1 MAGNGSHKAL
11 PEWLHRRQ
19 TKGTDVSEDFAGC
32 CSMTPDLVK
41 RLGLVKELEGH
52 TGCVNCIQWNSNGRL
67 LASGSDDKTVIVW
80 DGLVGKKLAKV
91 ETPHEGNIFSVVWVP
106 GADDN
111 LVGSGAGDC
120 RVCILNIETGTT
132 VRSVCGHSGRVK
144 RLTTAP
150 DNPGVVWSGG
160 EDGVV
165 RQWDLRERWSNDSS
179 NVLVNLVQHAGRG
192 AEVKCVSIC
201 PGRSELIAVGANDP
215 YVRVFDRRMVTFSRL
230 DPSAAPNSES
240 GAVAYFVPGHLP
252 GVEAA
257 FQRKLRPLTSTY
269 ITYNKDGTELLCN
282 LGGEQIYLYDKF
294 ALYSTSPT
302 INLAVINNCD
312 TKNIDSYGNSNGLR
326 SLSKTAFKP
335 LPADVEA
342 LKLLANTEFEA
353 QDYTKAVCIYNQAIA
368 VHSTPHPVLSGNRA
382 AALMKRKWDGDI
394 YAALRDCLSALALDP
409 GYIKAHLRLAQ
420 CLTELGW
427 LPEAL
432 KCLENFKQKYP
443 EHKKSAAYAQRE
455 NDLNSALEKKAG
467 GGKTGSAAAP
477 GPTSSS
483 AASSPVLSQYSAANF
498 LRSDNADV
506 ELMDSDDDSDDDVA
520 SPAPSLVSHPGGISS
535 RLGSASTEH
544 SRQEAESRLKARDYS
559 DRFLGACNTTTD
571 IKEANFLGRNGQ
583 FIMAG
588 SDDGKFF
595 IWDRKT
601 TNIVK
606 VLVGD
611 EAIVNCLQGH
621 PTAPILA
628 TSGIDPV
635 VRLWQPCPEDGKE
648 NARAVGDLEAAAS
661 SNQRRMNADPF
672 ETILMNMGYR
682 MNVDEEAGDSN
693 EGSVQCRPS

>member
-1 MAGNGSHKAL
+1 MAGHGTHRAL
-11 PEWLHRRQ
+11 PEWLHTRQ
-19 TKGTDVSEDFAGC
+19 TKGTEVAEEFAGC
-32 CSMTPDLVK
+32 CSMTPDLVL

-52 TGCVNCIQWNSNGRL
+52 TGCVNCIQWDSNGRL

-80 DGLVGKKLAKV
+80 DGLVGKKLARV
-91 ETPHEGNIFSVVWVP
+91 ETPHEGNIFSVVWMP
-106 GADDN
+106 GGDDQ
-111 LVGSGAGDC
+111 LLGTGAGDC
-120 RVCILNIETGTT
+120 RVCILNVETGTT
-132 VRSVCGHSGRVK
+132 TRSIVGHSGRVK

-165 RQWDLRERWSNDSS
+165 RQWDLRERWSGDSA
-179 NVLVNLVQHAGRG
+179 NVLINLTQQAGRG
-192 AEVKCVSIC
+192 AEVKCVTIC

-215 YVRVFDRRMVTFSRL
+215 FVRVFDRRMITCSRL
-230 DPSAAPNSES
+230 DPASTPSSDS

-257 FQRKLRPLTSTY
+257 FHRRLRPLTSTY

-294 ALYSTSPT
+294 ALYSTSSP

-312 TKNIDSYGNSNGLR
+312 KKNVENSNGY
-326 SLSKTAFKP
+326 SNGYKNGHSKPAFKP
-335 LPADVEA
+335 LPATIEA
-342 LKLLANTEFEA
+342 VKLQANAEFES
-353 QDYTKAVCIYNQAIA
+353 QDYPKAVSLYNQALALHNDI
-368 VHSTPHPVLSGNRA
+368 HPILNGNRA
-382 AALMKRKWDGDI
+382 AALMKRKWDGDM
-394 YAALRDCLSALALDP
+394 YAALRDCLSALSQDP
-409 GYIKAHLRLAQ
+409 GHIKAHLRLAQ
-420 CLTELGW
+420 CLTELEW
-427 LPEAL
+427 LPEAT
-432 KCLENFKQKYP
+432 KCLQNFRDRHP
-443 EHKKSAAYAQRE
+443 EHKKSAAFAQRE
-455 NDLNSALEKKAG
+455 TELNSALEKKPALINSR
-467 GGKTGSAAAP
+467 TGTTI
-477 GPTSSS
+477 GPVSPSR
-483 AASSPVLSQYSAANF
+483 PVLSQYSAADF
-498 LRSDNADV
+498 IRSGDGDEV
-506 ELMDSDDDSDDDVA
+506 MDSDDDSDENTSIDPETND
-520 SPAPSLVSHPGGISS
+520 PGGIGSRRGSVSS
-535 RLGSASTEH
+535 EH
-544 SRQEAESRLKARDYS
+544 SKQESELRLKAKDYS
-559 DRFLGACNTTTD
+559 ARFLGACNTTTD

-635 VRLWQPCPEDGKE
+635 VRIWQPAPEDGQE
-648 NARAVGDLEAAAS
+648 NTRAVGDLDAAAS

-672 ETILMNMGYR
+672 ETILLNMGYR
-682 MNVDEEAGDSN
+682 MNVDDDAGDAN
-693 EGSVQCRPS
+693 EGAVQCRPS

>member
-1 MAGNGSHKAL
+1 MAGHGSHKAL
-11 PEWLHRRQ
+11 PEWLHNRQ
-19 TKGTDVSEDFAGC
+19 TKGTEVSEDFAGC
-32 CSMTPDLVK
+32 CSMTPDLVR

-80 DGLVGKKLAKV
+80 DGLVGRRMARV
-91 ETPHEGNIFSVVWVP
+91 ETPHEGNIFSVVWMP
-106 GADDN
+106 GADDQ
-111 LVGSGAGDC
+111 LVGTGAGDC
-120 RVCILNIETGTT
+120 RVCILNVETGAT
-132 VRSVCGHSGRVK
+132 VKSVSGHQGRVK

-150 DNPGVVWSGG
+150 DSPGVVWSGG
-160 EDGVV
+160 EDGIV
-165 RQWDLRERWSNDSS
+165 RQWDLRERWSIDSS
-179 NVLVNLVQHAGRG
+179 NVLVNLTHHAGRG

-215 YVRVFDRRMVTFSRL
+215 FVRVFDRRMITCSRL
-230 DPSAAPNSES
+230 DPSALPDTES

-257 FQRKLRPLTSTY
+257 FHRKLRPLTSTY

-294 ALYSTSPT
+294 AMYSTSAP
-302 INLAVINNCD
+302 INLAVIQNCD
-312 TKNIDSYGNSNGLR
+312 KSQLPANGFSNIGLKNGQSR
-326 SLSKTAFKP
+326 TAFKN
-335 LPADVEA
+335 LPSDVEA
-342 LKLLANTEFEA
+342 LKLQANSEFEA
-353 QDYTKAVCIYNQAIA
+353 QDFSKAVYLYNQAISL
-368 VHSTPHPVLSGNRA
+368 HQTPHPILCGNRA

-394 YAALRDCLSALALDP
+394 YAAFRDCLSALFLDP
-409 GYIKAHLRLAQ
+409 GHIKAHLRLAQ
-420 CLTELGW
+420 CLTELDW
-427 LPEAL
+427 LPEAT
-432 KCLENFKQKYP
+432 KCLDNFKLKHP
-443 EHKKSAAYAQRE
+443 EHKKSAAFTQRE
-455 NDLNSALEKKAG
+455 IDLNAALEKKSATSNR
-467 GGKTGSAAAP
+467 TGAAA
-477 GPTSSS
+477 SSVAPPPASSPELSRYS
-483 AASSPVLSQYSAANF
+483 AASF
-498 LRSDNADV
+498 LRSDDQV
-506 ELMDSDDDSDDDVA
+506 EAMDSDDDSDDEAVRPPS
-520 SPAPSLVSHPGGISS
+520 SPILHPGGISS
-535 RLGSASTEH
+535 RLGNISSEH
-544 SRQEAESRLKARDYS
+544 SKQEIEFRLKARDYS
-559 DRFLGACNTTTD
+559 ARFLGACNTTTD

-635 VRLWQPCPEDGKE
+635 VRIWQPRPEDGQE
-648 NARAVGDLEAAAS
+648 NTRAVGDLEAAAS

-682 MNVDEEAGDSN
+682 MNVDEEPGDAN
-693 EGSVQCRPS
+693 EGAVQCRPS